1 MNELLL
7 FVEIVVVFSLLLLTK
22 KFFGKN
28 GLFIWIAIA
37 TVTAEI
43 QVVKSINIF
52 GLSGTLG
59 NVMFASNFLATD
71 ILNELYSKEDAK
83 KGVYAGLWAVIIFI
97 IFTQFMLLFKPNN
110 IDMANESMKVLFG
123 LVPRV
128 SISSIT
134 MFFIANMADVYIYS
148 KFKEKF
154 KDKKL
159 WLRNNISTILCN
171 SIENFFFVFFAF
183 VGLYSFKD
191 IMIIALS
198 TTLIEVVIAI
208 CDTPFLYMSKIKFF
222 TCKEEL

>member
-71 ILNELYSKEDAK
+71 ILNELYSKDDAK
-83 KGVYAGLWAVIIFI
+83 KGVYVGLWAVIIFI
-97 IFTQFMLLFKPNN
+97 IFTQFMLLFKPNS

-208 CDTPFLYMSKIKFF
+208 CDTPFLYMSKIKIF

>member
-1 MNELLL
+1 MNEILL
-7 FVEIVVVFSLLLLTK
+7 FIEIIVVFSLLLLTK

-71 ILNELYSKEDAK
+71 ILNELYSREDAK
-83 KGVYAGLWAVIIFI
+83 KGVYVGLWAVIIFI
-97 IFTQFMLLFKPNN
+97 IFTQFMLLFKPNE
-110 IDMANESMKVLFG
+110 IDMANDSMKVLFG

-154 KDKKL
+154 KEKKM

-171 SIENFFFVFFAF
+171 SVENFFFVFFAF
-183 VGLYSFKD
+183 VGFYSFKD

-198 TTLIEVVIAI
+198 TTLIEVIIAI
-208 CDTPFLYMSKIKFF
+208 CDTPFLYLSKLKMF

>member
-71 ILNELYSKEDAK
+71 ILNELYSKDDAK
-83 KGVYAGLWAVIIFI
+83 KGVYVGLWAVIIFI
-97 IFTQFMLLFKPNN
+97 IFTQFMLLFKPNS

-183 VGLYSFKD
+183 VGLYFFKD

>member
-83 KGVYAGLWAVIIFI
+83 KGVYVGLWAVIIFI
-97 IFTQFMLLFKPNN
+97 IFTQFTLLFKPNS

-148 KFKEKF
+148 IF

-183 VGLYSFKD
+183 VGLYFFKD

>member
-171 SIENFFFVFFAF
+171 SLENFFFVFFAF
-183 VGLYSFKD
+183 VGLYFFKD

>member
-71 ILNELYSKEDAK
+71 ILNELYSKDDAK
-83 KGVYAGLWAVIIFI
+83 KGVYVGLWAVIIFI
-97 IFTQFMLLFKPNN
+97 IFTQFMLLFKPNS

>member
-83 KGVYAGLWAVIIFI
+83 KGVYVGLWAVIIFI
-97 IFTQFMLLFKPNN
+97 IFTQFTLLFKPNS

-148 KFKEKF
+148 IF

>member
-83 KGVYAGLWAVIIFI
+83 KGVYVGLWAVIIFI
-97 IFTQFMLLFKPNN
+97 IFTQFMLLFKPNS

-183 VGLYSFKD
+183 VGLYFFKD

>member
-1 MNELLL
+1 
-7 FVEIVVVFSLLLLTK
+7 
-22 KFFGKN
+22 
-28 GLFIWIAIA
+28 
-37 TVTAEI
+37 
-43 QVVKSINIF
+43 
-52 GLSGTLG
+52 
-59 NVMFASNFLATD
+59 
-71 ILNELYSKEDAK
+71 
-83 KGVYAGLWAVIIFI
+83 
-97 IFTQFMLLFKPNN
+97 MLLFKQNE
-110 IDMANESMKVLFG
+110 IDMANDSMKVLFG

-148 KFKEKF
+148 KF

-208 CDTPFLYMSKIKFF
+208 CDIYMSKIKFF